1 MERELKRVD
10 TIARVRRAFHVQ
22 GWSLKRIAR
31 ELHVSRNT
39 VRKILRSDET
49 DFSYEREH
57 QPMPRIGPWQEKLD
71 RFLAANEGK
80 PSRERLTLIRIYEE
94 VRALGYEGSYDAVRR
109 YARTWSKARGSAAAE
124 AYVPLYYA
132 PGEAYQFD
140 WSHEVVLV
148 SGITV
153 TVKVAHVRLC
163 HSRMMF
169 ARAYMRESQEMV
181 FDAHDRAFAFFKGTC
196 TRGIYDNMKTAVEAV
211 FTGKERLYNRRF
223 LQMCS
228 HYLVQPVACT
238 PASGWEKGQVK
249 NQVGLVR
256 ERFFTPRL
264 RVKSLDELN
273 AWLLDKCVAYAKA
286 HRHPEQTGQ
295 MIWQMFEAERP
306 SLVPYI
312 GSFDGFHSVPASVSK
327 TCTVRFDNNKYSVI
341 STAVGRPVEVHAYAE
356 KVVIRQDGVV
366 VGEHARGFGRG
377 ETIYDP
383 WHYVPVLARKPG
395 ALRNGAPFRD
405 WVLPPAMAAVRRKL
419 KSLDDGDR
427 QMVAILSCVAEDGL
441 SAVEAACQEALD
453 HGVFSAPVVINILAR
468 RRDPAPSVLLLTP
481 QALRLVHEPV
491 ADCARYDSLR
501 RPHRDG
507 THPDPRPDEQPQAL
521 RDAQRL

>member
-22 GWSLKRIAR
+22 GWSMKKIAR

-49 DFSYEREH
+49 DFSYERER
-57 QPMPRIGPWQEKLD
+57 QPLPKTGVWKAEIE
-71 RFLAANEGK
+71 RFLATNEGR

-94 VRALGYEGSYDAVRR
+94 LRALGYDGSYDAIRR
-109 YARTWSKARGSAAAE
+109 YAKGWAKNRGSATAQ

-140 WSHEVVLV
+140 WSHEIVLIN
-148 SGITV
+148 GTTT

-169 ARAYMRESQEMV
+169 VRAYMRESQEMV
-181 FDAHDRAFAFFKGTC
+181 FDAHDKAFAFFRGTC

-211 FTGKERLYNRRF
+211 FVGKERLYNRRF

-238 PASGWEKGQVK
+238 PASGWEKGQVE

-264 RVKSLDELN
+264 RVKSLEELN
-273 AWLLDKCVAYAKA
+273 VWLLDKCVAYAKA
-286 HRHPEQTGQ
+286 HNHPEQAEQT
-295 MIWQMFEAERP
+295 IWQMFEAERGN
-306 SLVPYI
+306 LVPYV
-312 GSFDGFHSVPASVSK
+312 GPFDGFHCVPASVSK
-327 TCTVRFDNNKYSVI
+327 TCTVRFDNNKYSVL
-341 STAVGRPVEVHAYAE
+341 STAVGRPVEVHAYADR
-356 KVVIRQDGVV
+356 VVVKQDGAVIA
-366 VGEHARGFGRG
+366 EHRRSFGRG
-377 ETIYDP
+377 ETVYDP
-383 WHYVPVLARKPG
+383 WHYVPVLAHKPG

-405 WVLPPAMAAVRRKL
+405 WVMPAAMEKVRKRLKAA
-419 KSLDDGDR
+419 DDGDR
-427 QMVAILSCVAEDGL
+427 QMVTILGCVPGDGL
-441 SAVEAACQEALD
+441 AAVEAACQEALD
-453 HGVFSAPVVINILAR
+453 QGVCSAAVILNILAR
-468 RRDPAPSVLLLTP
+468 RRDPAPAAHLQIP
-481 QALRLVHEPV
+481 DALRLTHEPV

-501 RPHRDG
+501 R
-507 THPDPRPDEQPQAL
+507 AS
-521 RDAQRL
+521 